1 MAADAQRLI
10 AMSLGKIAASRGQ
23 RGGISLH
30 KNLLVATVLT
40 KARTVFMLESYNNM
54 MENRRLEMEAR
65 ETKSPEKQ
73 TIDDSPA
80 TENDQKG
87 ARLQTDSCMYSNNNN
102 NNRDHEHGACRVD
115 DNKENSAPE
124 VPCDVDLA
132 PDTGCLRC
140 RKRRLTEAD
149 DNDVN
154 GDAAGGDLPIG
165 KRCRKDVTSER
176 NVEGM
181 QVDGSTQITNLVNC
195 FSAGFTGL
203 LNANNDCH
211 NTSTDLGYSSA
222 EEDDAD
228 DDDDDDVFT
237 SSTTTSS
244 SQCIKSDNGLI
255 SCSTQIK
262 EAFETL
268 ARPCIALTV

>member
-30 KNLLVATVLT
+30 KNLLVATVLS

-65 ETKSPEKQ
+65 ETKYTEEQ
-73 TIDDSPA
+73 TIDDSSA
-80 TENDQKG
+80 TENQENGD
-87 ARLQTDSCMYSNNNN
+87 RLKTDSCVYGNNNN
-102 NNRDHEHGACRVD
+102 NNDDGESTCDLD

-124 VPCDVDLA
+124 APCDVDLT
-132 PDTGCLRC
+132 PDAGCLRC

-149 DNDVN
+149 VNDVN
-154 GDAAGGDLPIG
+154 SDDGDIPNG
-165 KRCRKDVTSER
+165 KRCKTEVNSER
-176 NVEGM
+176 TVEGM

-203 LNANNDCH
+203 LNGSNDCH

-222 EEDDAD
+222 EEDEG
-228 DDDDDDVFT
+228 DDDDVFT

-244 SQCIKSDNGLI
+244 QCVKSDNSLI